1 MEPVQITRMPKLKVK
16 TIVQINGRR
25 NNKSGRNLFYPTDNT
40 TTTTFPPT
48 VTGASSFVY

>member
-16 TIVQINGRR
+16 TIMQFNGRR
-25 NNKSGRNLFYPTDNT
+25 NNKSGRNLPYPTETT

-48 VTGASSFVY
+48 VTGASILMY